1 LQKPPS
7 RFALLKV
14 VGDAAKCTD
23 CGACVKSCP
32 MDIRVS
38 DYIQQ
43 GQRVLSTECIVCF
56 ECVNVCV
63 KGALDMSFGLDM
75 GKPDERLASR

>member
-1 LQKPPS
+1 
-7 RFALLKV
+7 
-14 VGDAAKCTD
+14 
-23 CGACVKSCP
+23 